1 MDFATSLPRELET
14 EIARA
19 PIAYLPWGA
28 HEWHGA
34 HNPVGLDGLKAGF
47 LANEL
52 CRETGG
58 VVFPTVYCGHT
69 TVANLGFPYSL
80 EFDAETVASL
90 ARDYL
95 RELARAGFKIIV
107 IVLGHWGLHHG
118 AIVRREVA
126 DFNARQSSTRAWAVQ
141 ENEILH
147 EPGYPDDHG
156 GAEETSFMMSLLPGK
171 VDLSRLPNNRELSF
185 TTDGILGDDPRTAAS
200 ADKGA
205 EAVRAYVQKTVER
218 IRTMLEEINA

>member
-69 TVANLGFPYSL
+69 TVANLGFPHSL

-95 RELARAGFKIIV
+95 RELARVGFKIIV

-218 IRTMLEEINA
+218 IRAMLEEINA

>member
-69 TVANLGFPYSL
+69 TVANLGFPHSL

>member
-185 TTDGILGDDPRTAAS
+185 TTDGILGDDPRTTAS

>member
-1 MDFATSLPRELET
+1 LDFATSLPRELET

-69 TVANLGFPYSL
+69 TVANLGFPHSL